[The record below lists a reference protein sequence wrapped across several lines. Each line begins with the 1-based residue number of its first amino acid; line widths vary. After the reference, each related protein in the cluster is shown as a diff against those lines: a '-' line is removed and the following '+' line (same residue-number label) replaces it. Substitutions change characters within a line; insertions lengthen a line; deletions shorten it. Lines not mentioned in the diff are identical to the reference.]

1 MVVERRF
8 IIYNFVFLFVFLFV
22 SYPQCYVVIYYRYS
36 SETRAEI
43 GKHASV
49 HGVTA
54 AANLFSQRLGEKISL
69 TTVRSIRDAYT
80 TELRRKRKASD
91 SDAVVLK
98 LPEKKRGMHVL
109 LGDYLDEKV
118 QLYIKKVRERGGV
131 VTARIAMAAARGIL
145 LSYDKH
151 KLQEFG
157 GNICITRD
165 WAYSLLTRMGYVTR
179 KASTAK
185 SKYSVTHFDELKKQ
199 FLEDVKVIVQ
209 FEEIPSELV
218 LNWDQTGIKMVPTGL
233 YTMEKEGAKRI
244 EIIGASDKRQITA
257 VFCCSLIGDF
267 LPIQLIYGGKTE
279 RCHPKFEFPGDW
291 HITHSMKH
299 WSNEETM
306 LQYVRE
312 IIVPYVEHTRQGR
325 DVAALVI
332 MDNFKGQI
340 TDDLLSLLDDHN
352 IHHCL
357 LPANTTDLLQPL
369 DISVNKPA
377 KQFLKNKFEQWYAD
391 QIMQQIQGRRDVGE
405 VELNPID
412 LSLPCLKELGAQ
424 WLVEMAEY
432 ISDNPQFIT
441 NGFFKAGIPQA
452 IDGKPFGNDVETDNL
467 SEDDLISE
475 AELELSDDFSDVEL
489 VL

>member
-1 MVVERRF
+1 M
-8 IIYNFVFLFVFLFV
+8 FV

-98 LPEKKRGMHVL
+98 LPEKKRGRHVL

-118 QLYIKKVRERGGV
+118 QLYIKKVRESGGV

-233 YTMEKEGAKRI
+233 YTQWKR
-244 EIIGASDKRQITA
+244 KVQ
-257 VFCCSLIGDF
+257 
-267 LPIQLIYGGKTE
+267 
-279 RCHPKFEFPGDW
+279 
-291 HITHSMKH
+291 
-299 WSNEETM
+299 NELRLLEPLTNVKS
-306 LQYVRE
+306 Q
-312 IIVPYVEHTRQGR
+312 QFF
-325 DVAALVI
+325 AAL
-332 MDNFKGQI
+332 
-340 TDDLLSLLDDHN
+340 LLAISSRFSLFMEGR
-352 IHHCL
+352 
-357 LPANTTDLLQPL
+357 Q
-369 DISVNKPA
+369 SV
-377 KQFLKNKFEQWYAD
+377 
-391 QIMQQIQGRRDVGE
+391 
-405 VELNPID
+405 
-412 LSLPCLKELGAQ
+412 
-424 WLVEMAEY
+424 
-432 ISDNPQFIT
+432 
-441 NGFFKAGIPQA
+441 A
-452 IDGKPFGNDVETDNL
+452 IRNL
-467 SEDDLISE
+467 SFLVTGISRI
-475 AELELSDDFSDVEL
+475 L
-489 VL
+489 